1 MCYSIGFSASS
12 IVTTNFVTGM
22 TYRYDPNGENC
33 EINPHRPIADFELL
47 IDAPSTYQHAF
58 VEDKHTVFID
68 RSANQRELPEHCYQI
83 RYHQLCDNQTFLAWT
98 VQVVNTLRHA
108 LIPSFLTFD
117 LNNLV
122 DILQA
127 EPSKRFSL
135 QSITLDKINDL
146 GSTHPAL
153 GHANSLLF
161 VIICE
166 PALKLD
172 VYAEI
177 ANSVTRSIKEHSS
190 VYFTVYEYPHM
201 PQLNIAMLYGTPS
214 ATKPKNL

>member
-22 TYRYDPNGENC
+22 TYRYDPNGENW

-47 IDAPSTYQHAF
+47 IDAPSIYQHAL

-68 RSANQRELPEHCYQI
+68 RFANQRELPDHCYQI
-83 RYHQLCDNQTFLAWT
+83 RYHQPCDNQTFLAWT
-98 VQVVNTLRHA
+98 DQVVNTFRHA
-108 LIPSFLTFD
+108 LIPSFLSFD
-117 LNNLV
+117 LNDLAA
-122 DILQA
+122 ILQA

-135 QSITLDKINDL
+135 QSITLDEINDL

-153 GHANSLLF
+153 GHANSSLF
-161 VIICE
+161 VITCA
-166 PALKLD
+166 PALQMN

-177 ANSVTRSIKEHSS
+177 GSSITAVIKEHCA
-190 VYFTVYEYPHM
+190 VRLTVHENPHLS
-201 PQLNIAMLYGTPS
+201 QLNIAMLYETPS
-214 ATKPKNL
+214 AIKPGNA

>member
-1 MCYSIGFSASS
+1 MCYSIGFSSSS

-22 TYRYDPNGENC
+22 TYRYDPNDENC

-47 IDAPSTYQHAF
+47 IDAPCTYQH
-58 VEDKHTVFID
+58 VEAENKHTVFID
-68 RSANQRELPEHCYQI
+68 RFADQRELPGHCYQI
-83 RYHQLCDNQTFLAWT
+83 RYHQPCDNQTFLDWAD
-98 VQVVNTLRHA
+98 QVVNTVRHA
-108 LIPSFLTFD
+108 LMPSFLSFD
-117 LNNLV
+117 LNDLAA
-122 DILQA
+122 ILQA
-127 EPSKRFSL
+127 EFSKRFSL

-146 GSTHPAL
+146 GSTHTAL

-161 VIICE
+161 VIICG

-190 VYFTVYEYPHM
+190 VYFTVYEYPHL
-201 PQLNIAMLYGTPS
+201 PQLNIAMMYGTPN
-214 ATKPKNL
+214 ATKPENL

>member
-47 IDAPSTYQHAF
+47 IDAPSTYQHEP
-58 VEDKHTVFID
+58 VEEKHTVFID
-68 RSANQRELPEHCYQI
+68 RFANQRELPEHCYQI
-83 RYHQLCDNQTFLAWT
+83 RYHQPCDNQTFLAWT
-98 VQVVNTLRHA
+98 DQVVNTLRHA
-108 LIPSFLTFD
+108 LIPSYLSFD
-117 LNNLV
+117 LNDLAA
-122 DILQA
+122 ILLA

-135 QSITLDKINDL
+135 QSITLDEINDL

-153 GHANSLLF
+153 GHANSSLF
-161 VIICE
+161 VMTSG
-166 PALKLD
+166 PAFKLD

-177 ANSVTRSIKEHSS
+177 TSSITDVLKEHSS
-190 VYFTVYEYPHM
+190 VYFTVYEYPHL
-201 PQLNIAMLYGTPS
+201 PQLNIAMLYGTPN
-214 ATKPKNL
+214 AIRPKNL